1 MMYCKDCG
9 EIWDNY
15 PEEAI
20 KRLFK
25 CPCGGDIIMAFSKE
39 KDEPKYDYK
48 WVKNENGTLT
58 LEKKPVKRKKVY
70 RKSDGTYNWV
80 EVEQPEKGEPYI
92 NDPVEHPSHYTSG
105 SIEVWDFI
113 IDQGLNYFEGNVIKY
128 ISRWKKKNGLED
140 LKKAKAYL
148 DKMILWE
155 EGKDGK

>member
-1 MMYCKDCG
+1 VVGMAVRS
-9 EIWDNY
+9 N
-15 PEEAI
+15 
-20 KRLFK
+20 
-25 CPCGGDIIMAFSKE
+25 DIIKE
-39 KDEPKYDYK
+39 SLIKSFKTMPI
-48 WVKNENGTLT
+48 
-58 LEKKPVKRKKVY
+58 PVWRSPEAKEGIERYMEQKERKKVY